1 MKVLFYFKEFDIARP
16 KSRVNYGGDEKKDGK
31 LNLSIISIVQ
41 SDPKQKLLDLLV
53 MKKSEKEVQQF
64 VKRFKISELEKY
76 KSQWTV
82 SKKTIK
88 DIENNLL

>member
-41 SDPKQKLLDLLV
+41 SDPK
-53 MKKSEKEVQQF
+53 
-64 VKRFKISELEKY
+64 
-76 KSQWTV
+76 
-82 SKKTIK
+82 
-88 DIENNLL
+88 